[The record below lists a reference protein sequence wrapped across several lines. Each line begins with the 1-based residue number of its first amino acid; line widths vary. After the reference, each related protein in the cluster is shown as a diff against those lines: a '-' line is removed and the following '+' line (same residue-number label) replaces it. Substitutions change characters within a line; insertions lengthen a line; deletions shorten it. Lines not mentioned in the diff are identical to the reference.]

1 MNTVSLSLLLFA
13 TCPITGGHINPL
25 ITISTF
31 FSQLT
36 TFPRTVIYVFCQ
48 TTGATISGFLMRA
61 ALNRPNG
68 AIPGCSI
75 DPSAVTAG
83 EAIVLETMTCVALI
97 FIVYG
102 AGLDPQ
108 RRAIYGPAMGPVLM
122 GFALGVCTF
131 VTGALKPGYFGAS
144 MHPAR
149 CFGLLAAEGRWD
161 LHWVH
166 WVGTIA
172 AAALNAA
179 LHRMM
184 QPERARNL

>member
-1 MNTVSLSLLLFA
+1 
-13 TCPITGGHINPL
+13 L
-25 ITISTF
+25 I
-31 FSQLT
+31 

-83 EAIVLETMTCVALI
+83 EAVVLETMTCVALI

-102 AGLDPQ
+102 AGLDP
-108 RRAIYGPAMGPVLM
+108 RRGAIYGPAMGPVLM

-131 VTGALKPGYFGAS
+131 VTGALKPGYVGAS

-184 QPERARNL
+184 QPGRPRDI